1 MKTSEH
7 PVDYL
12 FFGPLLMASSIADE
26 FRLELLKRA
35 SKLELKY
42 NHRLAGHIEKEYEFT
57 EEDKHY
63 FMEHIKPYTDKYI
76 EDLNNHMNHQVK
88 KTTCQLNGLWIN
100 YMKPGEYNPPHIHGD
115 SLSFV
120 IYLDVPEEIRQESI
134 NFTAT
139 HEGPGTIDFM
149 FGETIPDI
157 RNHYNINPKTGDLF
171 LFNAMLK
178 HWVSPFKSNKTR
190 ISMSGNFLLK

>member
-1 MKTSEH
+1 MSEH
-7 PVDYL
+7 PIDYL
-12 FFGPLLMASSIADE
+12 YFGPLLMKSNITDE

-35 SKLELKY
+35 NKLELKY

-63 FMEHIKPYTDKYI
+63 FMEKIMPYTNRYVD
-76 EDLNNHMNHQVK
+76 DLNRHMNNQSK
-88 KTTCQLNGLWIN
+88 KKSCQLNGLWIN
-100 YMKPGEYNPPHIHGD
+100 YMKAGEFNPPHIHGD

-120 IYLDVPEEIRQESI
+120 IYLDVPEEIRQESK
-134 NFTAT
+134 NYTAT

-149 FGETIPDI
+149 YGETIPDI
-157 RNHYNINPKTGDLF
+157 RNHYNVNPKTGDLF
-171 LFNAMLK
+171 IFNAMLK
-178 HWVSPFKSNKTR
+178 HWVAPFKSNKTR